1 MTGRPDDAGTV
12 VRGLSTVSALSEEHV
27 VKVAVR
33 RLVLVAAPVLMLG
46 AAGCSIHEQTQRW
59 YSADNGI
66 NAEAGDIGLRNV
78 QVVSD
83 GDGTA
88 TVIATLTNRGDSDDE
103 LAEVLIGD
111 VPADIA
117 DGPLELPVSGV
128 ADLGPDADRVDGFD
142 VEAVPGY
149 TVSVEFRFENAPRTT
164 VQALVRPAEGT
175 YAEALPAV
183 PTPDVEEP
191 AEEPTGGP
199 TETPGDLPTEEP
211 TGTATP

>member
-1 MTGRPDDAGTV
+1 M
-12 VRGLSTVSALSEEHV
+12 
-27 VKVAVR
+27 KVAVR

-46 AAGCSIHEQTQRW
+46 AAGCAIQEQTQRW

-66 NAEAGDIGLRNV
+66 NAEAGDIGLRNI

-88 TVIATLTNRGDSDDE
+88 TVIATLTNRGDNDDE

-111 VPADIA
+111 VPAEIS
-117 DGPLELPVSGV
+117 DGPLNLPVSGV

-142 VEAVPGY
+142 VDTVPGY

-164 VQALVRPAEGT
+164 VQALVRPAEGA
-175 YAEALPAV
+175 YAEALPAQPAPDSEQ
-183 PTPDVEEP
+183 PTD
-191 AEEPTGGP
+191 AP
-199 TETPGDLPTEEP
+199 TETPADAPTETPADQPTEEP

>member
-1 MTGRPDDAGTV
+1 M
-12 VRGLSTVSALSEEHV
+12 
-27 VKVAVR
+27 KVAVR

-46 AAGCSIHEQTQRW
+46 AAGCSIQEQTQRW

-88 TVIATLTNRGDSDDE
+88 TVIATLTNRGDNDDE

-111 VPADIA
+111 VPAELA
-117 DGPLELPVSGV
+117 DGPLDLPVRGV

-142 VEAVPGY
+142 VDTVPGY

-164 VQALVRPAEGT
+164 VQALVRPAEGA
-175 YAEALPAV
+175 YAEALPAQ
-183 PTPDVEEP
+183 PAPDQ
-191 AEEPTGGP
+191 EEPTDAPTGAP
-199 TETPGDLPTEEP
+199 TETPADEPTEQP

>member
-1 MTGRPDDAGTV
+1 M
-12 VRGLSTVSALSEEHV
+12 
-27 VKVAVR
+27 KVAVR
-33 RLVLVAAPVLMLG
+33 RLVLAAAPVLMLG

-88 TVIATLTNRGDSDDE
+88 TVIATLTNRGDNDDE
-103 LAEVLIGD
+103 LAEVRIGD
-111 VPADIA
+111 VTADIA

-142 VEAVPGY
+142 VDAVPGY

-164 VQALVRPAEGT
+164 VQALVRPAEGA
-175 YAEALPAV
+175 YAEALPA
-183 PTPDVEEP
+183 EP
-191 AEEPTGGP
+191 APGTEEPTDGP
-199 TETPGDLPTEEP
+199 TETPGDQPTEEP
-211 TGTATP
+211 TSTATP